1 MPTVPTEFKGE
12 YRKVER
18 YCTFQE
24 KCAFDV
30 RKKLR
35 ESGVPHS
42 ESEDIILVLIEKG
55 FIDHDRYCEAFAND
69 HVKIKRWGIQKI
81 KAGLKAKSLPS
92 LSIERALKQIDNS
105 TFRENMNYLMKRK
118 INELSTEKDPQK
130 QKAKLIRYLASC
142 GYELSMILE
151 NLG

>member
-1 MPTVPTEFKGE
+1 MPTIPAEFKEE
-12 YRKVER
+12 YKKVER
-18 YCTFQE
+18 YCAFQE

-42 ESEDIILVLIEKG
+42 ECEDIILVLMEKG
-55 FIDHDRYCEAFAND
+55 FIDPDRYCEAFTND

-92 LSIERALKQIDNS
+92 LSIERALKKIDYS
-105 TFRENMNYLMKRK
+105 TFKENMNYLMKRK
-118 INELSTEKDPQK
+118 KNELSNEIDPQK

-142 GYELSMILE
+142 GYELPMILE
-151 NLG
+151 NID

>member
-1 MPTVPTEFKGE
+1 MPTIPAEFKDE
-12 YRKVER
+12 YKKVER
-18 YCTFQE
+18 YCAFQE

-42 ESEDIILVLIEKG
+42 ECEDIILVLMEKG
-55 FIDHDRYCEAFAND
+55 FIDPDRYCEAFTND

-92 LSIERALKQIDNS
+92 LSIERALKKIDYS
-105 TFRENMNYLMKRK
+105 IFKENMNYLMKRK
-118 INELSTEKDPQK
+118 KNELSNEIDPQK

-142 GYELSMILE
+142 GYELPMILE
-151 NLG
+151 NLD